1 MTSIN
6 LCRCPYCGSYHYEVG
21 YFTSGANCRCNDCA
35 LKDEEECYILIQGDE
50 VTLCNLFSGHVLKIK
65 ED

>member
-1 MTSIN
+1 MEIQEIKIDGITYIENEDS
-6 LCRCPYCGSYHYEVG
+6 RV
-21 YFTSGANCRCNDCA
+21 CNDYA
-35 LKDEEECYILIQGDE
+35 LNDKEEYYILIQGDE

>member
-1 MTSIN
+1 MIKTLTMEIQEIKIDGITYIENEDS
-6 LCRCPYCGSYHYEVG
+6 
-21 YFTSGANCRCNDCA
+21 TACNNCA
-35 LKDEEECYILIQGDE
+35 LKDEEDCCILIQGDE

>member
-1 MTSIN
+1 MEIQEIKIDGITYIENKNS
-6 LCRCPYCGSYHYEVG
+6 
-21 YFTSGANCRCNDCA
+21 TACNNCA
-35 LKDEEECYILIQGDE
+35 LKDEEDCCILIQEDE

>member
-1 MTSIN
+1 MYIENEDS
-6 LCRCPYCGSYHYEVG
+6 RV
-21 YFTSGANCRCNDCA
+21 CNDCA
-35 LKDEEECYILIQGDE
+35 LKDKEECYILIQGDE

>member
-1 MTSIN
+1 MEIQEIKIDGITCIENENS
-6 LCRCPYCGSYHYEVG
+6 
-21 YFTSGANCRCNDCA
+21 TACNNCA
-35 LKDEEECYILIQGDE
+35 LKDKEDCCILIQGDE

>member
-1 MTSIN
+1 MEIQEIKIDGITYIENEDS
-6 LCRCPYCGSYHYEVG
+6 RV
-21 YFTSGANCRCNDCA
+21 CNNCA
-35 LKDEEECYILIQGDE
+35 LKDEEDCCILIQGDE

>member
-1 MTSIN
+1 MIKTLTMEIQEKKIDGITYIENEDSI
-6 LCRCPYCGSYHYEVG
+6 V
-21 YFTSGANCRCNDCA
+21 CNDCA
-35 LKDEEECYILIQGDE
+35 LKDEEDCCILIQGDE